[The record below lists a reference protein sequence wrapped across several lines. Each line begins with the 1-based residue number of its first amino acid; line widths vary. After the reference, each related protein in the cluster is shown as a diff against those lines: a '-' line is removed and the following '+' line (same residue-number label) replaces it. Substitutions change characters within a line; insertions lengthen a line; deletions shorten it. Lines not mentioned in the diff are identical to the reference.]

1 MPACIRGLWALW
13 LYLHMPL
20 KEHVEFALS
29 AQIGDKPVSP
39 EHVSWGQMR
48 KFQDE
53 VQQLILGSNKSSL
66 DALVVTIKHGSY
78 GLLMPIPE
86 DVGDSFDQDMAAAN
100 SDAEEVEGDP
110 KRFEILRKWQRRAV
124 MEGHV
129 YDIRPTDSKT
139 RFPAFKITEDTIV
152 KRTKEDVWIAT
163 EIMLLGKIT
172 NAGGEDANIHVRL
185 RDNPKPVIVWV
196 DLDLLEK
203 EAYPFSGEKLL
214 RVSAERNS
222 RTGELRDYKLIA
234 FLRYAPV
241 FDEMAF
247 QKMLVAGAEAW
258 ADVKDP
264 VAWVRE
270 QRGGDT

>member
-1 MPACIRGLWALW
+1 MPERE
-13 LYLHMPL
+13 P
-20 KEHVEFALS
+20 VEFALT
-29 AQIGDKPVSP
+29 AKIGDKAVSP
-39 EHVSWGQMR
+39 EHVAWGQMR

-66 DALVVTIKHGSY
+66 DAIVVTIKHSSY

-86 DVGDSFDQDMAAAN
+86 DVGDSFESDMAAAI
-100 SDAEEVEGDP
+100 SDASEVEGDP

-129 YDIRPTDSKT
+129 YAIRPSSSKM
-139 RFPAFKITEDTIV
+139 RFAAFNITEDTVV
-152 KRTKEDVWIAT
+152 KRTKEDVWIPT
-163 EIMLLGKIT
+163 ETTLLGRIT

-185 RDNPKPVIVWV
+185 RDNPKPLIVWT
-196 DLDLLEK
+196 DLALLER

-222 RTGELRDYKLIA
+222 RTGEFRDYRLIA
-234 FLRYAPV
+234 FVRYSSE
-241 FDEMAF
+241 FDEAAF
-247 QKMLVAGAEAW
+247 QKMIAAGAEAW

-264 VAWVRE
+264 VGWVRE
-270 QRGGDT
+270 QRGGSE